1 MTIWKAYEKR
11 KEEDRKAKQLARQ
24 EARKARAKAI
34 LGI

>member
-1 MTIWKAYEKR
+1 MTIWEAYEIR
-11 KEEDRKAKQLARQ
+11 KAEDRKEKQLARQ